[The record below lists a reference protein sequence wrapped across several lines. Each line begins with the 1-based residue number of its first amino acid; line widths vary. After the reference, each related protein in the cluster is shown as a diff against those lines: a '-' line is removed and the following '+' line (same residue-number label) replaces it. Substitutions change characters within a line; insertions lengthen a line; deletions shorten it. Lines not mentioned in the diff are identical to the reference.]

1 MPPSPTPTPSP
12 SQQPPSARTSL
23 PALIALRDQ
32 MQQLH
37 AELEYLRL
45 MLAIQKR
52 GR

>member
-1 MPPSPTPTPSP
+1 MQSPSKPSP
-12 SQQPPSARTSL
+12 SPSSQPQPAQASL
-23 PALIALRDQ
+23 SALIALRDQ

-52 GR
+52 G